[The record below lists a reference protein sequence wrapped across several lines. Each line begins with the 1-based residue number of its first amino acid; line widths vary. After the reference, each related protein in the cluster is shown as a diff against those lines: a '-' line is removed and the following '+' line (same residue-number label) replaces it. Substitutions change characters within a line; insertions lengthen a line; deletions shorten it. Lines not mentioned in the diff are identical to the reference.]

1 MIDLPQTDA
10 TSLSHMLSWN
20 EIDTVLL
27 DMDGTL
33 LDLDFDSRFWKEFF
47 PQRYLELSGLEP
59 DEAQRRLEARF
70 EGLRG
75 QLAWYCLDDWRRA
88 LAPDCRDELDLVK
101 LKREL
106 ARHIRYRHGVP
117 DFLDRLG
124 GAGKQR
130 VLVTNAHP
138 ASVDLKFEHVDL
150 PSRLDRIFNAHEIG
164 AAKESACFWER
175 LADQLHFDPDR
186 TLLVDDNLVAL
197 AAAENFGIR
206 YLRAITLPDSHGE
219 PMDTA
224 PFAALDDFLAAT
236 AELLRS
242 DD

>member
-1 MIDLPQTDA
+1 MSDSFQTD
-10 TSLSHMLSWN
+10 TRLLPRTLSWN

-33 LDLDFDSRFWKEFF
+33 LDLDFDSRFWKEHF
-47 PQRYLELSGLEP
+47 PQRYLELSGLTA

-88 LAPDCRDELDLVK
+88 LAPDCRDELDLIK

-150 PSRLDRIFNAHEIG
+150 PSRLDRIFNAHQIG
-164 AAKESACFWER
+164 AAKESARFWER

-186 TLLVDDNLVAL
+186 TLLIDDNLVAL

-236 AELLRS
+236 AGLLRA